1 MKIKKILALA
11 VALTSVFAVAGCGST
26 GDSSSKVSTVKKVKV
41 EDTQEIE
48 TIPDDAQKTIRW
60 MGTYDLNPD
69 EKKGEDKSVEMTLFN
84 NKGGKVEYTR
94 VTVAKNLT
102 SSLVLSWLSRMCL
115 ISSSMSG
122 WHSLH
127 RCLRICISRLTIL

>member
-48 TIPDDAQKTIRW
+48 AIPDDAQKTIRW
-60 MGTYDLNPD
+60 M
-69 EKKGEDKSVEMTLFN
+69 VHMTLIL
-84 NKGGKVEYTR
+84 TR
-94 VTVAKNLT
+94 KRA
-102 SSLVLSWLSRMCL
+102 R
-115 ISSSMSG
+115 ISP
-122 WHSLH
+122 
-127 RCLRICISRLTIL
+127 LR

>member
-48 TIPDDAQKTIRW
+48 AIPDDDRYI
-60 MGTYDLNPD
+60 
-69 EKKGEDKSVEMTLFN
+69 
-84 NKGGKVEYTR
+84 
-94 VTVAKNLT
+94 
-102 SSLVLSWLSRMCL
+102 
-115 ISSSMSG
+115 
-122 WHSLH
+122 
-127 RCLRICISRLTIL
+127 